1 MKGSTKVAS
10 LPSAPAFCRKRAS
23 RRRSPPLLPRTTT
36 KRLAPEDAALS
47 LRPAEASA
55 NRSLAD
61 TLGVRPKQAS
71 QHPSGDARSRAESER
86 DALRREQHHLDRRCP
101 DDRLFRHRELLKQ
114 MLDLAPR
121 RATAAWS
128 ATASGSSR
136 APCPAAP
143 SYSASWAARPATA
156 PTCARRTRR
165 SRAGSTPRRTQPRWS
180 SRYSIGVTV
189 DRKGTLETV
198 DEPAA
203 R

>member
-1 MKGSTKVAS
+1 MRGDGVG
-10 LPSAPAFCRKRAS
+10 CAS
-23 RRRSPPLLPRTTT
+23 RPRPTQQRAGAPSGAPGLLLCQEAGVSPC
-36 KRLAPEDAALS
+36 APG
-47 LRPAEASA
+47 R
-55 NRSLAD
+55 
-61 TLGVRPKQAS
+61 RPKQAS